1 LALVL
6 DQGYNYSKPIKLSE
20 VLLLDFEFFTVYVQD
35 VVVLTAFDD
44 YFLVLTGE
52 HFVEVFDLMGELIS
66 RGWEL
71 GEFEIVITNI
81 NTKKYLQK
89 NFFTGKFKHP
99 LKLTPSTT

>member
-1 LALVL
+1 MALVF
-6 DQGYNYSKPIKLSE
+6 DQGYNNSKSIKFSE
-20 VLLLDFEFFTVYVQD
+20 VLLFDFEFFAVDVEK

-52 HFVEVFDLMGELIS
+52 HFVEVFDLMGKLGS

-81 NTKKYLQK
+81 NTQKYLQK

-99 LKLTPSTT
+99 LKLTPSIT